1 MEKTVLGFFLSIP
14 VKRGSI
20 RHSETSPLPQLAI
33 QLCST
38 LVICQEG
45 QGGAV
50 SVEHFG
56 PGVNAIHIESIVIL
70 YQKEIKEKRNIFF
83 WLGYNK
89 FHGWFE
95 LRLSCFFLSTRY
107 TILTY
112 SCLSSSSSFSC
123 IFILLLMTPGGYN
136 KPIRSTPHDSLG
148 GIYIIR

>member
-45 QGGAV
+45 WGGAV

-70 YQKEIKEKRNIFF
+70 YQKEIKEIKGTFF
-83 WLGYNK
+83 
-89 FHGWFE
+89 FGWATTNSTGG
-95 LRLSCFFLSTRY
+95 LSCVCRVSFCLHVTRFL
-107 TILTY
+107 LT
-112 SCLSSSSSFSC
+112 LVF
-123 IFILLLMTPGGYN
+123 LLLLLFLVFLFFY
-136 KPIRSTPHDSLG
+136 
-148 GIYIIR
+148 